1 MTAEGVEFS
10 AADENEL
17 GDTEGGGAPGE
28 CPHVVPFGYV
38 VNHHIAL
45 HPHFPL
51 HRDFSLSRRLESM
64 SHNNTPPNDAVYR
77 HRVFILWPNNPFSR
91 NM

>member
-17 GDTEGGGAPGE
+17 GDTEGGSAPGK

-45 HPHFPL
+45 HPHSPL
-51 HRDFSLSRRLESM
+51 DRDFSLSRRLESM
-64 SHNNTPPNDAVYR
+64 SHNNTPQRRGLQTFGVAREICVLY
-77 HRVFILWPNNPFSR
+77 LGY
-91 NM
+91 